1 MTKFIINFIVPK
13 KNRIFL
19 DKIPKFYCFLMIFID
34 IFTKIVFIVDVDF
47 MLLSFRPKH
56 LYIIKIAYQK
66 HISFVYISD
75 TLLIFRY

>member
-1 MTKFIINFIVPK
+1 
-13 KNRIFL
+13 
-19 DKIPKFYCFLMIFID
+19 MIFID